1 MLVLLTRGA
10 LCGVM
15 VGSLILTLCRSDIYR
30 VDEVLARTFN
40 MLFNNVAKSGFT
52 LVVISLATPPFAALI
67 IPLGA
72 MYMFIQRYYLR
83 TSRELKRLDSVSRSP
98 IYAHFQ
104 ESLGGLSTIR
114 AYRQQD
120 RFEHE
125 NEWRVDANLR
135 AYFPSISANRWLA
148 VRLEFIG
155 AVVILAAAGFA
166 VVYVASGRDL
176 DAGWVGLAMSYS
188 LQITTSL
195 NWIVRQTVEVET
207 NIVSVE
213 RVLEYANLPS
223 EAPEIIHRNRPPVSW
238 PSRGEVEFKNYS
250 TRYREGLDLVLKN
263 VNLDIKSH
271 EKIGVV
277 GRTGAG
283 KSSLTLALF
292 RIIEPVT
299 GEIDLDGLNT
309 STIGL
314 LDLRRR
320 LAIIPQDAALFE
332 GTIRDNLDPGH
343 VHDDTELWSV
353 LGRFDSIFIVAQ
365 TLPFFCFPPPLFLYP
380 SQSHG
385 KRVQARDN
393 ETSACCIIWSGT
405 QAIETNGHLQS
416 MLA

>member
-1 MLVLLTRGA
+1 MN
-10 LCGVM
+10 
-15 VGSLILTLCRSDIYR
+15 SDIYR

-40 MLFNNVAKSGFT
+40 MLFVNVAKSGFT
-52 LVVISLATPPFAALI
+52 LVVISVSTPAFVALI
-67 IPLGA
+67 IPLSLT
-72 MYMFIQRYYLR
+72 YYFIQRYYLR

-104 ESLGGLSTIR
+104 ESLGGVTTIR
-114 AYRQQD
+114 AYRQQQ
-120 RFEHE
+120 RFELE

-135 AYFPSISANRWLA
+135 AYYPSISVNRWLA
-148 VRLEFIG
+148 IRLEFIG

-166 VVYVASGRDL
+166 IISVANHSGL
-176 DAGWVGLAMSYS
+176 SPGLVGLAMSYA
-188 LQITTSL
+188 LQITSSL

-213 RVLEYANLPS
+213 RVLEYARLPS
-223 EAPEIIHRNRPPVSW
+223 EAAEIIPGRRPPVAW
-238 PSRGEVEFKNYS
+238 PAKGEVAFKNYS

-263 VNLDIKSH
+263 INLDIKSH

-292 RIIEPVT
+292 RLIEPVT
-299 GEIDLDGLNT
+299 GHIDIDNL
-309 STIGL
+309 SSSSIGL

-332 GTIRDNLDPGH
+332 GTVRDNLDPGH

-353 LGRFDSIFIVAQ
+353 LG
-365 TLPFFCFPPPLFLYP
+365 
-380 SQSHG
+380 
-385 KRVQARDN
+385 
-393 ETSACCIIWSGT
+393 ACST
-405 QAIETNGHLQS
+405 TPKHS
-416 MLA
+416 RPTR